1 MEEPMAESLRGK
13 LLIAGPT
20 LLDPNFARTVVLI
33 AEHTD
38 EGAMGLV
45 LNRPAETLIDEAVP
59 DLDWMATDDARVW
72 VGGPVAETAV
82 IVLAEWD
89 RPELAGALVEDDL
102 GFVGAGA
109 SLAVQ
114 AWSRCDGRGP
124 SARCSLCLGQAGSV
138 YRYVASSTYWL
149 ASYV

>member
-1 MEEPMAESLRGK
+1 MEESLRGK

-72 VGGPVAETAV
+72 VGGPVA
-82 IVLAEWD
+82 
-89 RPELAGALVEDDL
+89 
-102 GFVGAGA
+102 
-109 SLAVQ
+109 
-114 AWSRCDGRGP
+114 
-124 SARCSLCLGQAGSV
+124 
-138 YRYVASSTYWL
+138 
-149 ASYV
+149 